1 MTFILDFE
9 NVRVFFICMLIRAT
23 IMNTNSERIKM
34 FYHIRSCFPYIY
46 LKKILRAMFKNHL
59 FFQHI
64 ICRSIIRIIFGIVLK
79 YKTKLSEKPGVDCNT
94 LYMSICSI
102 IVIFAAHVTHQ
113 QQQSDN
119 DMTVS

>member
-1 MTFILDFE
+1 MAFILDLE
-9 NVRVFFICMLIRAT
+9 NVRVFICMLIRAT

-34 FYHIRSCFPYIY
+34 VYHTLSCFPYIY
-46 LKKILRAMFKNHL
+46 LNQTLRGMFKNHL

-64 ICRSIIRIIFGIVLK
+64 ICRSVTCIIFGIPLQ
-79 YKTKLSEKPGVDCNT
+79 YKMELSEKPGVDCNT
-94 LYMSICSI
+94 LYISICST
-102 IVIFAAHVTHQ
+102 IVIFATYVTHQ

>member
-1 MTFILDFE
+1 MVFILDLE
-9 NVRVFFICMLIRAT
+9 NVRVFISRLIRAT

-34 FYHIRSCFPYIY
+34 VYHIRSCFPYIY
-46 LKKILRAMFKNHL
+46 LNQTLRAMFKNHI
-59 FFQHI
+59 FFQRI
-64 ICRSIIRIIFGIVLK
+64 ICRSVICIIFGIPLK

-94 LYMSICSI
+94 LYISICSI
-102 IVIFAAHVTHQ
+102 IVIFATYVTHQ